1 MSMIHCPNG
10 NSKPAN
16 WPPTLSFNS
25 ITLLSSCSWYL
36 SVGSLISW
44 KCFGGRF
51 TADSPAASNSW
62 TLLKRVAVDLIV
74 FVHGVLPL
82 RQYRTV
88 DDLQL
93 VTRVW
98 HVLVLTRLR
107 DDRLVYKDCRSS
119 LFLDNVYIN
128 VCLRLVANLTMTTLV
143 ERKLIWFFH
152 FFFFIYFSL
161 FCPLLHSLL
170 DYVCCGRWSWLVD
183 KSVVRGGWWHTHE
196 HEHAPS
202 TDPSS

>member
-1 MSMIHCPNG
+1 MLLSGGGEMSMIHCPNG

-152 FFFFIYFSL
+152 FFFFYLFLSILPTSTFSPWL
-161 FCPLLHSLL
+161 CLLWPMILA
-170 DYVCCGRWSWLVD
+170 
-183 KSVVRGGWWHTHE
+183 GG
-196 HEHAPS
+196 
-202 TDPSS
+202 